1 VQPKFA
7 QRLKQ
12 ADIRIILT
20 MGNVL
25 VFLQTHPNHQLE
37 SAVIDMVS
45 LLLPRL
51 AVSDANFDRLLQSM
65 TSRSSHDAVRHALCS
80 VVTACGP
87 LTLSEVHITS
97 LSKITRHVLGS
108 KNKLVQHT
116 ALQALAQFSQ
126 TTPQVQ
132 MLDRLVPSD
141 AQNLFRAFLAA
152 EPADPIASS
161 DSVQPQQLKAAISAI
176 LNARKRTATPDAE
189 AQAALVK
196 RRRPSAPGSFEG
208 ALEAIDDLLESQ
220 LPAWAAQE
228 IAQMRERMTAIQQDC
243 SGQ

>member
-1 VQPKFA
+1 
-7 QRLKQ
+7 
-12 ADIRIILT
+12 
-20 MGNVL
+20 
-25 VFLQTHPNHQLE
+25 
-37 SAVIDMVS
+37 
-45 LLLPRL
+45 
-51 AVSDANFDRLLQSM
+51 
-65 TSRSSHDAVRHALCS
+65 
-80 VVTACGP
+80 
-87 LTLSEVHITS
+87 
-97 LSKITRHVLGS
+97 VLGS